1 MQQWTGPEGIY
12 DRFGALQRTG
22 AYDSL
27 RCKDDLEKSESEKE
41 ANKKHLDWTRPALKE
56 ASVKRGLDISGSRQG
71 TGG

>member
-1 MQQWTGPEGIY
+1 M
-12 DRFGALQRTG
+12 
-22 AYDSL
+22 
-27 RCKDDLEKSESEKE
+27 EKSESEKE